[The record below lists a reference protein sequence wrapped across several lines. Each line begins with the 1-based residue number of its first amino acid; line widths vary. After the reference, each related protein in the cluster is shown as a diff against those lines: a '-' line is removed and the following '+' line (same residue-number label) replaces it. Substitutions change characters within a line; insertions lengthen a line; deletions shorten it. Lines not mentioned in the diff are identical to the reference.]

1 MTRLEAT
8 LAGLAAGCLILL
20 AVHNIC
26 TALITADPVR
36 CEAARAVLE
45 AM

>member
-1 MTRLEAT
+1 MSRVESV
-8 LAGLAAGCLILL
+8 LAGIAAGCLVLL

-36 CEAARAVLE
+36 HEAARIVLE

>member
-1 MTRLEAT
+1 MSRIESLLT
-8 LAGLAAGCLILL
+8 GLAAGCLFLL
-20 AVHNIC
+20 AVHNFV

-45 AM
+45 AI